1 MNTITKMICISILI
15 LMPIVVSGQD
25 PYLQG
30 DSPKAEKIAS
40 ALVPKYAVELG
51 MSADQALKFETK
63 MVEFLIRKEKIEALE
78 VSHRKK
84 LNLLTRLS
92 RQETAEMGTL
102 LTRPQLRKYKTL
114 KKKYQPVLVVVE
126 Q

>member
-1 MNTITKMICISILI
+1 MNKFLYVWILFFITF
-15 LMPIVVSGQD
+15 SGIAQD

-30 DSPKAEKIAS
+30 DSPEAEKKAS
-40 ALVPKYAVELG
+40 ALVPQYIDELA

-63 MVEFLIRKEKIEALE
+63 MVEFLIRKEKIEE
-78 VSHRKK
+78 MEESYKRK
-84 LNLLTRLS
+84 LSLLTRLS
-92 RQETAEMGTL
+92 KQETAEMGTI